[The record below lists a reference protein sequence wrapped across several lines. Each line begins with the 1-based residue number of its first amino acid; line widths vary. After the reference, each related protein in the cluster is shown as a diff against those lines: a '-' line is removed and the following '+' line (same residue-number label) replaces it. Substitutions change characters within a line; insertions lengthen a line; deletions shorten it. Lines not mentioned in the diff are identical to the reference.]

1 MINGVVG
8 GGGDSFD
15 ILKRSNQGLDISTA
29 VIKVSQC
36 KVQVISYSIK
46 NSKVQQ
52 EINQF
57 QLGIQNLCFLALL
70 LFVWLENQVL
80 FCCKQFNVPVLI
92 ALY

>member
-1 MINGVVG
+1 MINGVV

-70 LFVWLENQVL
+70 LFVWLENQVH